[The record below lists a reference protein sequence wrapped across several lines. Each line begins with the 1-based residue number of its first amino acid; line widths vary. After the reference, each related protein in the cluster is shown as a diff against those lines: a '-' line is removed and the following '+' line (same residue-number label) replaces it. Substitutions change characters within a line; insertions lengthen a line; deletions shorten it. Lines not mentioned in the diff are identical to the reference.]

1 MGVSHAP
8 VFQLDYHGANFC
20 LTSLKGLPAISELY
34 SWFLRTLFVLVVGVT
49 AIEKRAHD
57 QFSEASSGP
66 RSMA

>member
-1 MGVSHAP
+1 
-8 VFQLDYHGANFC
+8 
-20 LTSLKGLPAISELY
+20 
-34 SWFLRTLFVLVVGVT
+34 VLVVGVA